1 MNDLDAMRMEHA
13 SAGLAK
19 GYAALESDPLLAY
32 YHIWS
37 GRMLLI
43 STKLK
48 NNRDLP
54 RDDVHAIIQETIDAN
69 AVHNVVIA
77 LEKQNQL
84 LVLALAAGDIDGARH
99 IASIE
104 CNHDDS
110 HRFDIRLNYALR
122 SFFVSPHS
130 PLSYSPSKFEQLL
143 FDDLDSIACKRQTDL
158 TGTDTYWNVTKS
170 KCYAGTVFEHSN
182 LFRQALEH
190 LNRM

>member
-13 SAGLAK
+13 NAGLAK
-19 GYAALESDPLLAY
+19 GYAALESDPLLAF

-54 RDDVHAIIQETIDAN
+54 RDDVHAIIQETINAN

-84 LVLALAAGDIDGARH
+84 LFLALAVGDIDGARR

-104 CNHDDS
+104 CKRDES
-110 HRFDIRLNYALR
+110 HRFDIRLNCALR
-122 SFFVSPHS
+122 SFFVSLHS
-130 PLSYSPSKFEQLL
+130 PLSYLPSKSEQLL
-143 FDDLDSIACKRQTDL
+143 FDDLDLIACNRQTDL
-158 TGTDTYWNVTKS
+158 TCTDTYWNATKS
-170 KCYAGTVFEHSN
+170 KRYLGTVFEHSN
-182 LFRQALEH
+182 LFQQALEH
-190 LNRM
+190 LSHM